1 MIRALAALALA
12 LLPQDPPAP
21 AWTVTE
27 GLSGP
32 ESAYFDSASGALFVS
47 NVAGEPAKKDGEGWI
62 SKLTLDGK
70 VTAAKWVSGLNAP
83 KGLRSH
89 HGTLWVS
96 DIDEIVGISI
106 AEGKVVHRVAVAGA
120 KFLNDVACGPDGTVY
135 VSDMMGTRIF
145 QLKDGKVSVFAEGED
160 LEYPNGLLVE
170 GDRLVVAAWGK
181 PEADFSTKVPGR
193 LYALDLATK
202 KKTLI
207 TPEPVGN
214 LDGVESDGKHGYIL
228 TDWVAGK
235 VIHSHGGHAHPI
247 FALKQGTADHA
258 FLADRKLLVLP
269 LMLENKVVA
278 YDLSKVLH

>member
-1 MIRALAALALA
+1 MVRMFAAAFLM
-12 LLPQDPPAP
+12 LLPQDPPASS
-21 AWTVTE
+21 WSLTE

-32 ESAYFDSASGALFVS
+32 ESAYYDAHSGSLFVS
-47 NVAGEPAKKDGEGWI
+47 NVAGEPTKKDGEGWI
-62 SKLTLDGK
+62 SRLTLDGK
-70 VTAAKWVSGLNAP
+70 VSAAKWVSGLNAP
-83 KGLRSH
+83 KGMRSH

-106 AEGKVVHRVAVAGA
+106 ADGKVAHRVSVEGA
-120 KFLNDVACGPDGTVY
+120 KFLNDVACGPHGAVY
-135 VSDMMGTRIF
+135 VSDMLASRIF
-145 QLKDGKVSVFAEGED
+145 VLQDGKVSVFAEGED

-170 GDRLVVAAWGK
+170 GDRLIVAAWGK

-202 KKTLI
+202 KKTPI
-207 TPEPVGN
+207 TADPVGN

-228 TDWVAGK
+228 TDWFAGK

-247 FALKQGTADHA
+247 FTLKQGTADHA
-258 FLADRKLLVLP
+258 YLADRKLLVLP

-278 YDLSKVLH
+278 YDLSKVMH